1 MIKNTGGQI
10 IGFTQLGGMNECTL
24 AQVESKGC
32 TDDESVEHPPI
43 ADHIMVLLIRGLFF
57 KLNFRCIKTRESP
70 FSARGSPI
78 LELVELL
85 RTVN

>member
-43 ADHIMVLLIRGLFF
+43 ADHIIWFSLFAACSLSICTF
-57 KLNFRCIKTRESP
+57 P
-70 FSARGSPI
+70 YP
-78 LELVELL
+78 
-85 RTVN
+85 